1 MLDGKINSRYEALG
15 CPYYDHETKTWRVKF
30 QERDAE
36 EGDLLYVVSEFT
48 YSGLYYPYNDKQTCN
63 KEYNGHSH
71 SFEGV
76 IEALLEDPDGFTI
89 SGFEEYYSQQEI
101 RLLTAIKEKITCLA
115 NGCKIG
121 ELVCDGVN
129 AYEERLFDNET
140 RAKDE

>member
-1 MLDGKINSRYEALG
+1 ML
-15 CPYYDHETKTWRVKF
+15 
-30 QERDAE
+30 
-36 EGDLLYVVSEFT
+36 
-48 YSGLYYPYNDKQTCN
+48 
-63 KEYNGHSH
+63 
-71 SFEGV
+71 
-76 IEALLEDPDGFTI
+76 EALLEDPEYFSI
-89 SGFEEYYSQQEI
+89 EGFEEYYSQQEI